1 MTLIP
6 DSELRETH
14 GISDEQKALINS
26 FMQGAVYCW
35 NKNRS
40 GEPFAVR
47 DLMGGEN
54 FDWNGTPLQALY
66 EKHISAGKE
75 HEEAIGA
82 AAKDLGWLVKSVLAR
97 DKRTFE
103 AGKEGLVSSYRWIGN
118 EP

>member
-1 MTLIP
+1 MFTEP
-6 DSELRETH
+6 SDLRDVY
-14 GISDEQKALINS
+14 GITDEQKSHIKA

-35 NKNRS
+35 VKNRQ

-54 FDWNGTPLQALY
+54 FEWQGTPLYALY
-66 EKHISAGKE
+66 EKHIDGGKDNDSAIE
-75 HEEAIGA
+75 S
-82 AAKDLGWLVKSVLAR
+82 AAKDLGWLTKTVLSD

-103 AGKEGLVSSYRWIGN
+103 AGKAGLVSSYRWIGN